1 MTLEKLKELA
11 RHAAHRTA
19 PETFSVA
26 SVDAAIAD
34 EFKALTSSINMF
46 MKNRYDIY
54 DIIIENADEIV
65 PAKVMDAM
73 NQFAEVIQVK
83 NGDKK
88 VFKRG
93 GLGRNR
99 AKKFLTQVGL
109 SGVYESFRLDEET
122 FTIGMKAIGGAVSID
137 FERMMS
143 GAESLAEF
151 MDVLVEAQVD
161 GVYAEV
167 QKALMA
173 AVKNSAMPAANKAI
187 GNWDPTAMQRI
198 VNTVKTYGGS
208 ATIFAAP
215 EFVAEMGADPIVP
228 AIKAG
233 AQGIYSPEDI
243 DAIHKFGSI
252 KLFRGTPV
260 VELRQS
266 FLDENNTT
274 KMINPQFAYVLPG
287 GKEKIVKVLMEGE
300 TQIYDAVNR
309 DQSIEIN
316 TYRKVGVGIL
326 AFNNWGVYQN
336 TAIEAYTGAGTNLDM
351 PTAPGF
357 GLHQDSILGVDI
369 AKADFN

>member
-19 PETFSVA
+19 PETYSVN

-65 PAKVMDAM
+65 PNKVIDAM
-73 NQFAEVIQVK
+73 GQFAEVIQVK
-83 NGDKK
+83 NGEQKA
-88 VFKRG
+88 FKRG

-109 SGVYESFRLDEET
+109 SGVYESFRLDQET
-122 FTIGMKAIGGAVSID
+122 FTLKTKAIGGAVSID
-137 FERMMS
+137 FERMLS
-143 GAESLAEF
+143 GDESLAEF
-151 MDVLVEAQVD
+151 MDVLTEAQID
-161 GVYAEV
+161 GIYLEV
-167 QKALMA
+167 QQALMA
-173 AVKNSAMPAANKAI
+173 ADEHMPAANKFA
-187 GNWDPTAMQRI
+187 GSYSAAQLQTL

-215 EFVAEMGADPIVP
+215 EFIDKMGAD
-228 AIKAG
+228 AIAPG
-233 AQGIYSPEDI
+233 ATNLPGVYSPEDI
-243 DAIHKFGSI
+243 NDIHNFGRI
-252 KLFRGTPV
+252 RLFRGTPI

-266 FLDENNTT
+266 FLDETNTT
-274 KMINPQFAYVLPG
+274 KMINPSYAYVLPS
-287 GKEKIVKVLMEGE
+287 GKEKVVKIVMEGE

-316 TYRKVGVGIL
+316 TYRKIGVGIL
-326 AFNNWGVYQN
+326 AFNNWGIYEN
-336 TAIEAYTGAGTNLDM
+336 TELTPNQPDTDKWHDHSL
-351 PTAPGF
+351 
-357 GLHQDSILGVDI
+357 GL
-369 AKADFN
+369 N

>member
-1 MTLEKLKELA
+1 MTIEKLKELA

-26 SVDAAIAD
+26 SVDAALAD

-65 PAKVMDAM
+65 PNKVMDAM
-73 NQFAEVIQVK
+73 GQFAEVVQI
-83 NGDKK
+83 NSGDKK

-122 FTIGMKAIGGAVSID
+122 FTVSVKAIGGAVSID

-143 GAESLAEF
+143 GAESLSEF
-151 MDVLVEAQVD
+151 MDVLTEAQVD
-161 GVYAEV
+161 GIYGEV

-173 AVKNSAMPAANKAI
+173 AEASMPSANKVI
-187 GNWDPTAMQRI
+187 GSYSATELQGL
-198 VNTVKTYGGS
+198 VNTVKTYGGN

-215 EFVAEMGADPIVP
+215 EFIAAMGPDAIVP
-228 AIKAG
+228 PIAG
-233 AQGIYSPEDI
+233 AQGIYSSDDI

-252 KLFRGTPV
+252 KMFRGTPV

-266 FLDENNTT
+266 FVDETNSQV
-274 KMINPQFAYVLPG
+274 MIHPQYAYVLPS
-287 GKEKIVKVLMEGE
+287 GKEKIVKILMEGQ

-309 DQSIEIN
+309 DQSIEVN
-316 TYRKVGVGIL
+316 TYRKIGVGIL
-326 AFNNWGVYQN
+326 AFNNWGIYKN
-336 TAIEAYTGAGTNLDM
+336 TGIDASNWYDSSL
-351 PTAPGF
+351 
-357 GLHQDSILGVDI
+357 GL
-369 AKADFN
+369 

>member
-19 PETFSVA
+19 PETFSVGQ
-26 SVDAAIAD
+26 VDAALAD
-34 EFKALTSSINMF
+34 EFKALTSSINTF

-65 PAKVMDAM
+65 PVKVMDAM
-73 NQFAEVIQVK
+73 GQFAEIVQIKQ
-83 NGDKK
+83 GDKK

-109 SGVYESFRLDEET
+109 SGVYETFRLDEET
-122 FTIGMKAIGGAVSID
+122 FTVSVKAIGGAVSVD
-137 FERMMS
+137 FERMMD
-143 GAESLAEF
+143 GAESLSEF

-161 GVYAEV
+161 GIYGEV

-173 AVKNSAMPAANKAI
+173 AEKNMPSANKVRGSYHA
-187 GNWDPTAMQRI
+187 AELQAL

-215 EFVAEMGADPIVP
+215 EFIAAMGPDAIVP
-228 AIKAG
+228 PIAG
-233 AQGIYSPEDI
+233 AQGIYSADDI
-243 DAIHKFGSI
+243 DAIHKFGAI

-266 FLDENNTT
+266 FLDETNTQV
-274 KMINPQFAYVLPG
+274 MINPQYAYVLPS
-287 GKEKIVKVLMEGE
+287 GKEKVVKVLMEGE

-309 DQSIEIN
+309 DQSIEVN
-316 TYRKVGVGIL
+316 TYRKIGVGIL
-326 AFNNWGVYQN
+326 AFNNWGIYVN
-336 TAIEAYTGAGTNLDM
+336 EAINADNWYDSSL
-351 PTAPGF
+351 
-357 GLHQDSILGVDI
+357 GL
-369 AKADFN
+369 

>member
-19 PETFSVA
+19 PETYSVN

-34 EFKALTSSINMF
+34 EFKNLTSSINMF

-65 PAKVMDAM
+65 PGKVIDAM
-73 NQFAEVIQVK
+73 GQFAEVIQVK

-88 VFKRG
+88 VFKKG

-109 SGVYESFRLDEET
+109 SGVYESFRLDQET
-122 FTIGMKAIGGAVSID
+122 FEIKTKAIGGAVSID
-137 FERMMS
+137 FERMLS
-143 GAESLAEF
+143 GDESLAEF

-161 GVYAEV
+161 GIYAEV
-167 QKALMA
+167 QKALTA
-173 AVKNSAMPAANKAI
+173 AVENNAMPAANKVKGA
-187 GNWDPTAMQRI
+187 WDAQQMQKI

-215 EFVAEMGADPIVP
+215 EFVAAMGADAIVP
-228 AIKAG
+228 G
-233 AQGIYSPEDI
+233 TSNVQGIYSPDDI
-243 DAIHKFGSI
+243 DSIHKFGTI
-252 KLFRGTPV
+252 KIFRGTPV

-266 FLDENNTT
+266 FLDDNNEV
-274 KMINPQFAYVLPG
+274 KMINPQFAYVLPS
-287 GKEKIVKVLMEGE
+287 GKEKVVKVLMEGE

-309 DQSIEIN
+309 DQSIEVN

-326 AFNNWGVYQN
+326 AFNNWGVYKN
-336 TAIEAYTGAGTNLDM
+336 T
-351 PTAPGF
+351 
-357 GLHQDSILGVDI
+357 DI
-369 AKADFN
+369 AVNTEDEGAHKFYDHNLGL